1 MNIFFRCYPPSP
13 CTTCQQTQRI
23 SRGKSRSSRSFRDL
37 QRSSWRQVC
46 WSLWQVLFKPE
57 CYRWSVDF
65 LLWYAE
71 PCRCTAQ
78 RAYEQSKVGLHPCW
92 RRTSKLMFCLKVV
105 LRRTKMWTWLVSS
118 VVKRNWRRQKS
129 PPFSPKLLFLL
140 GNPAHQ
146 VTRSQSTAP
155 TVIPAPAPARDH
167 TLQTRTEIPDLVA
180 LGFSDRRNPVMAVA
194 RVKGHMTQ
202 SLKSRNLDCFV
213 HLLRCGKKL
222 IN

>member
-1 MNIFFRCYPPSP
+1 MWL
-13 CTTCQQTQRI
+13 QT
-23 SRGKSRSSRSFRDL
+23 SRGRSRSSRSFRYL

-118 VVKRNWRRQKS
+118 VVKRNWSSFEWGDKKVHHSHQCCCSCLETWHIKLQGVKARPRQS
-129 PPFSPKLLFLL
+129 SLLPL
-140 GNPAHQ
+140 PHE
-146 VTRSQSTAP
+146 
-155 TVIPAPAPARDH
+155 I
-167 TLQTRTEIPDLVA
+167 TL
-180 LGFSDRRNPVMAVA
+180 
-194 RVKGHMTQ
+194 
-202 SLKSRNLDCFV
+202 SRQEQRFQ
-213 HLLRCGKKL
+213 
-222 IN
+222 IS